1 MRLTVTSCLA
11 TILFVSPSVPT
22 AADLES
28 CIQRLPGEWPA
39 CLEEFD
45 RKAIGAEELRRLD
58 TLVAED
64 PEKTLSFLDLLES
77 TIRRGDPTLEDDP
90 ERHAELLDQQ
100 AEANRLLGNAER
112 SAELALAALEADS
125 GTRALVWWSVDGNRK
140 WTAALDLTGERHER
154 AARVLLEL
162 GRKPEARTLLTTALR
177 LGAGGDA
184 EALWAASGGGPVEG
198 LDVKSQPI
206 HATPWFPR
214 LPRALVP
221 LVEGEPFVLDEA
233 RGSVLIL
240 DFWASWCEP
249 CLKELPALGQLY
261 ESEKDHGLQVVL
273 INMGEAPG
281 RALRFARNL
290 GLTMPVGI
298 YGEALEDA
306 FDVATL
312 PTMIVADRE
321 GRVRAR
327 WDGYGEGNETRV
339 AALARRLLGT
349 EAHDPG
355 EQLGRTLRGGAR
367 LHVDWAR
374 TASGDVDGLAVVR
387 PDGAGAPGMLIALA
401 GRRLLSY
408 DWRGVVAGTVDR
420 PHGAGL
426 LRGGDLD
433 GNGRDVLFSFR
444 PGGTHISRLDLEQGK
459 HEEIQSPAPLL
470 DLAVSPPGDTGSG
483 SLFLATVSGL
493 QRMTASGEAT
503 VVPGVLEP
511 TGLAAFAR
519 PGGSGMAVISR
530 NEGLC
535 TLNPADTEEIHCTGG
550 SQGWKVVAGISGSGV
565 GGVPG
570 GAAAV
575 AGRFL
580 GGKEGEVAA
589 ITSSGQLV
597 ILDIET
603 GQERFRARMRGLRAL
618 AAGDLDGDGV
628 DELALA
634 VEGHVLV
641 LAARP
646 PMAADG
652 ESGAEIREK

>member
-1 MRLTVTSCLA
+1 V
-11 TILFVSPSVPT
+11 
-22 AADLES
+22 
-28 CIQRLPGEWPA
+28 
-39 CLEEFD
+39 
-45 RKAIGAEELRRLD
+45 
-58 TLVAED
+58 
-64 PEKTLSFLDLLES
+64 
-77 TIRRGDPTLEDDP
+77 GDS

-112 SAELALAALEADS
+112 SAELALAALGADS
-125 GTRALVWWSVDGNRK
+125 GTRDLVWWSVEGDRL

-154 AARVLLEL
+154 AARALLEL

-177 LGAGGDA
+177 LGATGEA

-198 LDVKSQPI
+198 LDVKPQPI

-214 LPRALVP
+214 LPRVLVP

-281 RALRFARNL
+281 GALRFARGL

-298 YGEALEDA
+298 YDEALEEA
-306 FDVATL
+306 FDAATL
-312 PTMIVADRE
+312 PTVIVADRE

-327 WDGYGEGNETRV
+327 WDGYGEGNETQV

-349 EAHDPG
+349 EADDPG

-367 LHVDWAR
+367 LRVDWAR
-374 TASGDVDGLAVVR
+374 TARGDIDSVAVVR
-387 PDGAGAPGMLIALA
+387 PDGVGAPGMLIALA
-401 GRRLLSY
+401 GRQLLSY
-408 DWRGVVAGTVDR
+408 DWRGVVERTVDR

-433 GNGRDVLFSFR
+433 GKGRDVLFSFR
-444 PGGTHISRLDLEQGK
+444 PGGTRISRLDLEQGK
-459 HEEIQSPAPLL
+459 HEEFQSPAPLL
-470 DLAVSPPGDTGSG
+470 DLAVSPPGDSGSG
-483 SLFLATVSGL
+483 SVFLATVSGL
-493 QRMTASGEAT
+493 QRMTDSGEAT
-503 VVPGVLEP
+503 AVPGILEP
-511 TGLAAFAR
+511 TGLAAFAG

-530 NEGLC
+530 DEGLC
-535 TLNPADTEEIHCTGG
+535 TLDPADPEDVHCSGG
-550 SQGWKVVAGISGSGV
+550 NQAWKVVAGISGSGV
-565 GGVPG
+565 GGVPR

-580 GGKEGEVAA
+580 GGKQGEVAA
-589 ITSSGQLV
+589 ITSSSQLV

-603 GQERFRARMRGLRAL
+603 GQERYRAHLRGLRAL

-641 LAARP
+641 LAAGP
-646 PMAADG
+646 PAALDG
-652 ESGAEIREK
+652 ESGSGIRKK